1 MCHAKV
7 IQFNTR
13 YKMIDYKYKTIETLF
28 DIYCIFFFLEIKD
41 MHRLII
47 KPMIINTCSNGH
59 VMLSWTKLIMKNT
72 MTTLTN
78 VINRFFIFIVFAPLY
93 E

>member
-1 MCHAKV
+1 
-7 IQFNTR
+7 
-13 YKMIDYKYKTIETLF
+13 MIDYKYKTIETLF

-41 MHRLII
+41 IHRLII
-47 KPMIINTCSNGH
+47 KPMIINTCNNGH